1 MTALPAHRRLAA
13 QHGLLPP
20 NVEASGTRGAILET
34 ALRLIAERGYGGTSV
49 RDIAVATGMQP
60 ATLYAHFP
68 SKEHVLLE
76 LCRVGHEEYQRC
88 IRDALLSCGADPR
101 EQIVAFVSAHVSFHA
116 EYSMLAVICN
126 YELHML
132 SAQLGASVFQ
142 MRKQG
147 EESMV
152 AIVQR
157 GVDQGLFKVPHV
169 WLAAAMIG
177 SAGLRVAS
185 WYTPQFELPAEQVG
199 EIYWRQ
205 ALRILGVPD
214 DWEPAAKS

>member
-13 QHGLLPP
+13 EHGLLPSTDS
-20 NVEASGTRGAILET
+20 ASGTRGAILDT

-49 RDIAVATGMQP
+49 RDIAVATGVQP
-60 ATLYAHFP
+60 ATLYTHFP

-76 LCRVGHEEYQRC
+76 LCRVGHEEYQRR
-88 IRDALLSCGADPR
+88 IRDALLACGADPR
-101 EQIVAFVSAHVSFHA
+101 EQIVAFVRAHVAFHA

-132 SAQLGASVFQ
+132 SAELGAPVFQ
-142 MRKQG
+142 MRKHG
-147 EESMV
+147 EENIV

-157 GVDQGLFKVPHV
+157 GVDQGVFKVAHA

-214 DWEPAAKS
+214 TWSPQKH